1 MSERMTYTVDEVAE
15 LLGLARGTAYAR
27 VRDGS
32 IPARQM
38 GRRWVIS
45 RSSFDAWL
53 NDATGGV

>member
-53 NDATGGV
+53 NNATRGA

>member
-1 MSERMTYTVDEVAE
+1 MSERRTYTVDEVAE

-45 RSSFDAWL
+45 RASFDAWL
-53 NDATGGV
+53 NDANGGV